1 MMHWLNT
8 LRIHDF
14 HQSETR
20 LQQQTA
26 QDDLQA
32 TKGDQPTSL
41 QDSDLQA
48 TKEDQPTSLQ
58 DSDLQAT
65 KGDQLASLRD
75 SDLQATKED
84 QLTSLKDNDP
94 QVTKGCTSQYG
105 SSSDSTGSEIGKN
118 SDSVSDRTE
127 QEEETDR
134 TQRPV

>member
-1 MMHWLNT
+1 MHWLNT

-48 TKEDQPTSLQ
+48 TK
-58 DSDLQAT
+58 
-65 KGDQLASLRD
+65 GDQLASLRD

-84 QLTSLKDNDP
+84 QLTSLKDNDL

>member
-20 LQQQTA
+20 LQQQTS

-41 QDSDLQA
+41 Q
-48 TKEDQPTSLQ
+48 
-58 DSDLQAT
+58 
-65 KGDQLASLRD
+65 D

-118 SDSVSDRTE
+118 SDPVSDRTE